1 MLVRMMVR
9 IMNRRILALAI
20 LIFACIMFA
29 GTPPRGM
36 YSQAQS
42 VAYPPLARSLVSDV
56 PSVSGSESESARSD
70 KLTGGKIERSLLAPG
85 NSDIKISINLPAFL
99 LTLWQDGKQVVTYDI
114 GIGRK
119 SHPVPVGERSATEI
133 VFNPNWIPPDSPWVR
148 KSYRVRPGE
157 VIQASNPRNP
167 LGKLKIP
174 LGDAYLIH
182 QADRRSDIG
191 RLVSHGCVRM
201 RKDDIFDLAEK
212 IITARDL
219 PVSSKQLAN
228 ARKGHARRVVQ
239 LNEPLPVDINYDT
252 LVVEARTLH
261 IYPDVYKRGTNSAAN
276 LRAELEA
283 EGVNISKLTDRT
295 LKSMLA
301 QVNPSSEFVVNI
313 ADIEN
318 GRALAA
324 GRDQPLPGHSA
335 PRKGSRK

>member
-1 MLVRMMVR
+1 
-9 IMNRRILALAI
+9 
-20 LIFACIMFA
+20 
-29 GTPPRGM
+29 M

-42 VAYPPLARSLVSDV
+42 VAYPPLASGFAANL
-56 PSVSGSESESARSD
+56 PSVSESESESARSD
-70 KLTGGKIERSLLAPG
+70 KLTGGAIERSSLAPG
-85 NSDIKISINLPAFL
+85 NPDIKISVNLPAFL
-99 LTLWQDGKQVVTYDI
+99 LTLWQDGKQVRTYEI

-119 SHPVPVGERSATEI
+119 NHPVPVGERSVTEI
-133 VFNPNWIPPDSPWVR
+133 IFNPNWVPPDSPWVR
-148 KSYRVRPGE
+148 SSYRVRPGE
-157 VIQASNPRNP
+157 VIRASDPRNP

-182 QADRRSDIG
+182 QAAGRSDIG

-201 RKDDIFDLAEK
+201 LKDDIFDLAEK
-212 IITARDL
+212 VITAREL
-219 PVSSKQLAN
+219 PVSSKQIAS

-239 LNEPLPVDINYDT
+239 LSEPLPVDINYDT

-261 IYPDVYKRGTNSAAN
+261 IYPDVYRRGTNSVAN

-283 EGVNISKLTDRT
+283 EGVNTSTLTDRT

-301 QVNPSSEFVVNI
+301 KANPSSEFVVNI

-324 GRDQPLPGHSA
+324 GRAQPLPGHSA